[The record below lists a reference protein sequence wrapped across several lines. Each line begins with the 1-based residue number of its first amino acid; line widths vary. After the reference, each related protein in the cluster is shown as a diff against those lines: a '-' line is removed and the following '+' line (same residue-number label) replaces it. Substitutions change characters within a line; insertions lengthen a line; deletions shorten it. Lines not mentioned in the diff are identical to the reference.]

1 MLKPLKKSKFSFRTL
16 LWTSRLFRLESIF
29 GFCRDFERRR
39 RLGKRKNVLSAGR
52 AKNRVAL
59 RRVGDLGRRNFSP
72 FKNFGVFTMAKK
84 LFFALVAF
92 VAFTASANFV
102 AAQEEKAPEAPA
114 VAAVEVQAEVVDAA
128 PCDGC
133 EAAPGE
139 CQMRWVAC
147 RGLFG
152 CIKYRLVCD
161 CDCCAPCCKP
171 VCCAPICCK
180 PVCCAPICCKPV
192 CVKVV
197 RCCVPV
203 RCCAP
208 VCAPCCL

>member
-1 MLKPLKKSKFSFRTL
+1 MPRFLATFARSDDENL
-16 LWTSRLFRLESIF
+16 RLFCRESRADVF
-29 GFCRDFERRR
+29 
-39 RLGKRKNVLSAGR
+39 RKIA
-52 AKNRVAL
+52 A
-59 RRVGDLGRRNFSP
+59 RRVGGLNRRNFPP

-102 AAQEEKAPEAPA
+102 AAQDEAPAAPA
-114 VAAVEVQAEVVDAA
+114 VAAVEAQDEAVESA
-128 PCDGC
+128 PCEGC
-133 EAAPGE
+133 EASDDCKCE
-139 CQMRWVAC
+139 WKCVAC
-147 RGLFG
+147 RGLLG
-152 CIKYRLVCD
+152 CIKYRMVKVCNCDD
-161 CDCCAPCCKP
+161 CKCGCCCAPCCKP
-171 VCCAPICCK
+171 VCCK
-180 PVCCAPICCKPV
+180 PC

>member
-1 MLKPLKKSKFSFRTL
+1 
-16 LWTSRLFRLESIF
+16 
-29 GFCRDFERRR
+29 
-39 RLGKRKNVLSAGR
+39 
-52 AKNRVAL
+52 
-59 RRVGDLGRRNFSP
+59 
-72 FKNFGVFTMAKK
+72 MAKK

-102 AAQEEKAPEAPA
+102 AAQEEKAPEAPV
-114 VAAVEVQAEVVDAA
+114 VATVEVQADVVEGA

-139 CQMRWVAC
+139 CKMRWVAC

-161 CDCCAPCCKP
+161 CDCDCACCAPCCFP
-171 VCCAPICCK
+171 CCKPICCK
-180 PVCCAPICCKPV
+180 PVVCCKPICCKPVVCCKPV

-203 RCCAP
+203 CAP
-208 VCAPCCL
+208 VCVPACAPCCF

>member
-1 MLKPLKKSKFSFRTL
+1 MRFSRDFQRRASVSEAKRFIGADGRKIAARRRLEPSKFSL
-16 LWTSRLFRLESIF
+16 
-29 GFCRDFERRR
+29 
-39 RLGKRKNVLSAGR
+39 
-52 AKNRVAL
+52 
-59 RRVGDLGRRNFSP
+59 P

-84 LFFALVAF
+84 LFFAFVAF
-92 VAFTASANFV
+92 VAFAASANFV
-102 AAQEEKAPEAPA
+102 AAQEEAPAAPA
-114 VAAVEVQAEVVDAA
+114 VAAVDAQAEVVDAA

-139 CQMRWVAC
+139 CQLRWVAC

-161 CDCCAPCCKP
+161 CGCCVPCCKPVCCAPCCKP
-171 VCCAPICCK
+171 VCCKPVCCKPICCK
-180 PVCCAPICCKPV
+180 PVCCKPV

-197 RCCVPV
+197 RCCAPVCVPV
-203 RCCAP
+203 CAP